1 MVRNWICSNTR
12 HTSNLIKNKSA
23 RKENQMIIAPLI
35 LAPVAITTAK
45 ELFTAGSTTAV
56 TIHLWSKKNKK

>member
-1 MVRNWICSNTR
+1 MVCNWICSNTR
-12 HTSNLIKNKSA
+12 YIGNLVKDEST

-35 LAPVAITTAK
+35 LAPVAITTAI

-56 TIHLWSKKNKK
+56 TIHLLSKKKKK